1 MPSSN
6 CICSYQ
12 EKKNNKTQRHI
23 LEIHSLKQDYNYP
36 LRKAESN
43 EERKPIEKSYT
54 DNNRT
59 PAI

>member
-12 EKKNNKTQRHI
+12 GKKHKTQRHI
-23 LEIHSLKQDYNYP
+23 LEIHSLKQHYKR
-36 LRKAESN
+36 LGKKAETN
-43 EERKPIEKSYT
+43 DGRKPMKSYT
-54 DNNRT
+54 DNT